1 MSGTKQ
7 IPNVECDQAS
17 QRENPSQLL
26 TIPSHD
32 QTDANSNRPEG
43 QTKPLVQRWSEADR
57 SRHVAHGK
65 HENEQYAQ
73 KAPDT
78 SDPARGGCDRAG
90 CHNLLLTAGTILL
103 GRLASGKFLL
113 FTLEVLSCTLL
124 PTPLPHPLLESSGY
138 GKIPASSLSL
148 NDLEVKSLFFNHL
161 ARSCW
166 ARGWVGGLTP
176 ALFSE
181 LVLSKSADKWGW
193 GWFEERLGGWAHLC
207 PATGRS
213 LLSPT
218 GGWKSVTMRTGFL

>member
-43 QTKPLVQRWSEADR
+43 QTKPLVQRWLEADR

-124 PTPLPHPLLESSGY
+124 PTPLPPPLFQIFRYEKNY
-138 GKIPASSLSL
+138 TIFFKL
-148 NDLEVKSLFFNHL
+148 NYLILKYFFFNHL

-166 ARGWVGGLTP
+166 ARGWVG
-176 ALFSE
+176 
-181 LVLSKSADKWGW
+181 
-193 GWFEERLGGWAHLC
+193 
-207 PATGRS
+207 
-213 LLSPT
+213 
-218 GGWKSVTMRTGFL
+218 